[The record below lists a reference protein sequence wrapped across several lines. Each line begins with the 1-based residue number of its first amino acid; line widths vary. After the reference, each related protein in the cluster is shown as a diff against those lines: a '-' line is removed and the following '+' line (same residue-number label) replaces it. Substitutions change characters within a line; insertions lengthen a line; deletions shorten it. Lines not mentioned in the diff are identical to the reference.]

1 MNIGIVVEGDHDS
14 ATYAE
19 LIRKVRDDIEK
30 IHPII
35 CGDVVKL
42 KTNFVGWLKH
52 FEWHATI
59 IPDKVLV
66 IMDSDCSDAS
76 AWEAQLRQ
84 IYTQSS
90 FEPHFPVH
98 FHATK
103 CEIET
108 WLLADETAINR
119 VSQLRGKNRQVGAV
133 TVQLEFRR
141 DAKELFQKVLSHADL
156 PADAQV
162 YKEIAAAADIGRIA
176 ARCPSFQQFVDKVR
190 AC

>member
-1 MNIGIVVEGDHDS
+1 MNIGIVVEGERDG
-14 ATYAE
+14 AAYAE

-30 IHPII
+30 IRPII
-35 CGDVVKL
+35 CGGVVEL
-42 KTNFVGWLKH
+42 KKKFVGWLKH
-52 FEWHATI
+52 FEWHETI
-59 IPDKVLV
+59 VFDKALV

-76 AWEAQLRQ
+76 GWETELRQ

-90 FEPHFPVH
+90 FVPRFPVH

-162 YKEIAAAADIGRIA
+162 YKEIAAATDIGRIA

>member
-19 LIRKVRDDIEK
+19 LIRKVRGDIEK

-76 AWEAQLRQ
+76 ASETQLRQ
-84 IYTQSS
+84 IYEQAC
-90 FEPHFPVH
+90 FVPRFPVH

-108 WLLADETAINR
+108 WLLADENAINR
-119 VSQLRGKNRQVGAV
+119 LSQLRGKNKQVAAV
-133 TVQLEFRR
+133 TIRLESHR
-141 DAKELFQKVLSHADL
+141 DAKELFHKVLSRADL

-176 ARCPSFQQFVDKVR
+176 TRCPSFQEFADKVR

>member
-1 MNIGIVVEGDHDS
+1 MNIGIVVERDHDS
-14 ATYAE
+14 AAYAE

-42 KTNFVGWLKH
+42 KTKFVGWLKH
-52 FEWHATI
+52 FEWNATI
-59 IPDKVLV
+59 LPDKVLV

-76 AWEAQLRQ
+76 ASETQLRQ
-84 IYTQSS
+84 IYEQAR
-90 FEPHFPVH
+90 FVPRFPVH

-108 WLLADETAINR
+108 WLLADENAINR
-119 VSQLRGKNRQVGAV
+119 LSQLRGKNKQVAAV
-133 TVQLEFRR
+133 TIQLESQR
-141 DAKELFQKVLSHADL
+141 DAKELFHKVLSRADL

-176 ARCPSFQQFVDKVR
+176 TRCPSFQEFADKVR

>member
-1 MNIGIVVEGDHDS
+1 MNIGIVVEGERDS
-14 ATYAE
+14 AAYAE

-30 IHPII
+30 IRPII
-35 CGDVVKL
+35 CGGVVEL
-42 KTNFVGWLKH
+42 KKKFVGWLKH
-52 FEWHATI
+52 FEWHETI
-59 IPDKVLV
+59 VLDKALV

-84 IYTQSS
+84 IYTQCS

-119 VSQLRGKNRQVGAV
+119 VSQLRGKNKQVGAV

-141 DAKELFQKVLSHADL
+141 DAKELFQRVLSYADL

-162 YKEIAAAADIGRIA
+162 YKEIAAATDIGRIA